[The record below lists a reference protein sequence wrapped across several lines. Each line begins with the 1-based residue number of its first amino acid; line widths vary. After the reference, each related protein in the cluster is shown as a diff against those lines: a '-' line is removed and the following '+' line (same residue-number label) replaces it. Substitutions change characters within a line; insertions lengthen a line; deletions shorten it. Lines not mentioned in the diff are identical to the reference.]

1 MRQTRLKNYESSL
14 KMRTLFGG
22 NTLSRPSWH
31 EYFMKIAHVVASRST
46 CIRRKVGAVLVRDKR
61 ILTTGYNG
69 SPSGLKHCEDIGCLR
84 EEKKV
89 PSGERHE
96 LCRGLHAEMNALL
109 QAAIHGVRVAGATL
123 YCTSSPCALC
133 SKMLIN
139 VGIERVY
146 VDGGYPDDLAQELLR
161 EAGIPVLKI
170 DEKKPSS

>member
-1 MRQTRLKNYESSL
+1 LREDTD
-14 KMRTLFGG
+14 
-22 NTLSRPSWH
+22 LSRPGWD

-46 CIRRKVGAVLVRDKR
+46 CVRRKVGAVLVRDKR

-69 SPSGLKHCEDIGCLR
+69 APSGLAHCEEIGCLR
-84 EEKKV
+84 DERQV

-139 VGIERVY
+139 VGIERIY
-146 VDGGYPDDLAQELLR
+146 IDGEYPDELARELLKA
-161 EAGIPVLKI
+161 AGVAIERLG
-170 DEKKPSS
+170 EKKLSP